1 MNRLIKAY
9 FTYAVDFLPT
19 ARSRKARVGKKRSFF
34 YFPLL
39 EVDESEFKKAFLV
52 PVYDS
57 RYEGGT
63 VEYRS
68 YKGCLYKPMLNPYNE
83 SSPTEWTK
91 EDCIRYITPSP
102 YQHDLYLLDNVK
114 MEEGSVILS
123 DNKNERIASLLNDY
137 MRPSTRKLMFND
149 TLWEVVKE
157 PRYRVAFYSGF
168 GSYHLPLIMVDSDG
182 PFNANQ
188 FDLAVDY
195 ALKKSNGD
203 ERVTKEKL
211 QEETYRKIVV
221 LDDKFVTEYKHKVA
235 FMSDNPIEFGILLA
249 EEAKL
254 SIDGR
259 LLFNMDGVDET
270 YLSSLLFADGVLTP
284 LGTACMKRR
293 GLELAK
299 DGEYFI
305 ARHKV
310 DYF

>member
-1 MNRLIKAY
+1 MNKLIKVY
-9 FTYAVDFLPT
+9 FEYAVEFLPT
-19 ARSRKARVGKKRSFF
+19 ARSRKVRVGKKRSFF
-34 YFPLL
+34 CFPLL
-39 EVDESEFKKAFLV
+39 EVDESEFKKAFVV

-91 EDCIRYITPSP
+91 EDCIRYATPSP
-102 YQHDLYLLDNVK
+102 YHHDLYLSDYK
-114 MEEGSVILS
+114 EMEEGSVILS
-123 DNKNERIASLLNDY
+123 DNKNERIASLLNEY
-137 MRPSTRKLMFND
+137 MRPGTRKLIFND

-195 ALKKSNGD
+195 ALKKSKGD

-254 SIDGR
+254 SIDGS

-284 LGTACMKRR
+284 LGSACMKRR